1 MAEKVKKFLNVDTK
15 KKVITIDNTAEPEKN
30 DFQLLTSYLAAGYT
44 KRDKSEKRTKTMK
57 QRAENDKELTVENMR
72 EALKDDEKN
81 LKTFEAILKGK
92 DKGHGYFAA
101 KSWYKKE
108 ILKQK

>member
-1 MAEKVKKFLNVDTK
+1 MAEKVKKFLNVDPK

-57 QRAENDKELTVENMR
+57 KRAEDDKELTVENMR
-72 EALKDDEKN
+72 AALKDDKAN
-81 LKTFEAILKGK
+81 LKTFEDILKGK

>member
-44 KRDKSEKRTKTMK
+44 KRDKSEKRAKTMK
-57 QRAENDKELTVENMR
+57 KRAEDDKELTVENMR
-72 EALKDDEKN
+72 AALGKDEEK
-81 LKTFEAILKGK
+81 LKTFEAILEGK
-92 DKGHGYFAA
+92 EKGHGYFAA

-108 ILKQK
+108 VLKKK